1 LHEHE
6 RRRDDVTIVLS
17 DLANQSRC
25 HFCARKSNTRDRKF
39 CALAINAR
47 FCQDVGAVP
56 DTDRLSSSRAPLSE
70 FLEDFPT
77 ASRQQV
83 VAALEQAKESRAV

>member
-1 LHEHE
+1 
-6 RRRDDVTIVLS
+6 
-17 DLANQSRC
+17 
-25 HFCARKSNTRDRKF
+25 
-39 CALAINAR
+39 
-47 FCQDVGAVP
+47 VP
-56 DTDRLSSSRAPLSE
+56 FQTLIDYLQAGQPLSE